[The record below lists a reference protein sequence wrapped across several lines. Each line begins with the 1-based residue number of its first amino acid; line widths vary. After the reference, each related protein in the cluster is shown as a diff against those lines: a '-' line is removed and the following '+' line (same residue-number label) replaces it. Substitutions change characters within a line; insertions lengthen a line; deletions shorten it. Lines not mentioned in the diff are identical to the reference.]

1 MGPGWP
7 QLQLQTFGH
16 STCCGAPSKAQS
28 SFYCCCVQVIPTAKQ
43 HIGQTWFP
51 HELLAQLQNQMQQKA
66 VAGTELERQL
76 KLLQAALQMHLKD
89 VLNPNVSTRV
99 GKQTMHDVKS
109 EDLPMND
116 F

>member
-1 MGPGWP
+1 M
-7 QLQLQTFGH
+7 
-16 STCCGAPSKAQS
+16 
-28 SFYCCCVQVIPTAKQ
+28 QVNPIDKQ

-76 KLLQAALQMHLKD
+76 KLLQAALQVHLKD
-89 VLNPNVSTRV
+89 VLNPIVTNPL
-99 GKQTMHDVKS
+99 GEQPMHDVKT
-109 EDLPMND
+109 EDMRMSD